1 MSTPESERDLRDAL
15 QSLLDAH
22 GDHWQLAEH
31 LVVMALERVGPDGIE
46 SVVWYWA
53 PADQAAWKVT
63 GLLEAA
69 SLMMDDDYYED

>member
-1 MSTPESERDLRDAL
+1 MTPAEKLRAAL

-31 LVVMALERVGPDGIE
+31 VVVMALERVGPDGIE
-46 SVVWYWA
+46 SVVWYWT
-53 PADQAAWKVT
+53 PAEQAWWKNA

-69 SLMMDDDYYED
+69 ARMLDDADTDID